1 MGCLFSSTQ
10 KSAGGKKAQKTTK
23 NTSDSEED
31 HSRDSDVNEDEHA
44 EEHPPLP
51 STASWSTDH
60 NYIAVIPEKTTP
72 VSPTVLNKKCMYLF
86 EGLELLL
93 NPHHCFFIIYVLPVM
108 LLSYRNN
115 QLFGRKHDLYT
126 RFVILPVNM

>member
-1 MGCLFSSTQ
+1 MGCFFSSTQ
-10 KSAGGKKAQKTTK
+10 KSAGGKKAQKTTE
-23 NTSDSEED
+23 NSSDSEED
-31 HSRDSDVNEDEHA
+31 HSPDSDDNGGELA
-44 EEHPPLP
+44 EEHPSTT
-51 STASWSTDH
+51 STASWSSDH
-60 NYIAVIPEKTTP
+60 NYIAVITEKTTP

-93 NPHHCFFIIYVLPVM
+93 SPHHCFFIIYVLPVM

-115 QLFGRKHDLYT
+115 QLFGRKHDLHS